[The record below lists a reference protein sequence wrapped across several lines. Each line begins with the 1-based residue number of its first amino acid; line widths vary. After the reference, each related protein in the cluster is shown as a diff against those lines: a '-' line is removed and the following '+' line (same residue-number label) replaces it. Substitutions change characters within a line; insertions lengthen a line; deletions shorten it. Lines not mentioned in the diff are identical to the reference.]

1 MSAGGEGLAPVRQV
15 LTVSVLAREGFPR
28 DSPLRS
34 TAYGFTVK
42 KNLAY
47 SYLPVELKPGDD
59 VEVEVFGQKVPSTVL
74 RDRVLEPQHTG

>member
-1 MSAGGEGLAPVRQV
+1 MSRGEEVVGR
-15 LTVSVLAREGFPR
+15 
-28 DSPLRS
+28 LRS

-74 RDRVLEPQHTG
+74 RDRVLEPQHAS